1 MSRLETVTYYGI
13 MTDIDR
19 AEDELTPPPE
29 GTGAISAHMT
39 VDRQAS
45 HFKRARQA
53 RETEIVEDY
62 VELIADLIDEQG
74 EARSVDVAKRLG
86 VTGATVNKMIARLK
100 QMNLVNTEPYRSVF
114 LTDAGRKMAEASRAR
129 HHTVVAL
136 LRAVGVDEATAW
148 ADAEGMEHRCSL
160 ETLTAFSE
168 FVKKQ
173 KL

>member
-1 MSRLETVTYYGI
+1 MSRLETVTYCGI

-100 QMNLVNTEPYRSVF
+100 QMNFVNTEPYRSVF

-160 ETLTAFSE
+160 ETLTAFSA

>member
-1 MSRLETVTYYGI
+1 MSRPETVTYCGI

-100 QMNLVNTEPYRSVF
+100 QMNFVNTEPYRSVF

-148 ADAEGMEHRCSL
+148 ADAEGMEHRCSP
-160 ETLTAFSE
+160 ETLTAFAE

>member
-1 MSRLETVTYYGI
+1 LSRLETVTYCGF

-100 QMNLVNTEPYRSVF
+100 QMNFVNTEPYRSVF

>member
-1 MSRLETVTYYGI
+1 MSRLETVTYCGF
-13 MTDIDR
+13 MTEIDR

-62 VELIADLIDEQG
+62 VELIAYLIDEQG

-100 QMNLVNTEPYRSVF
+100 QMNFVNTEPYRSVF

>member
-1 MSRLETVTYYGI
+1 

-100 QMNLVNTEPYRSVF
+100 QMNFVNTEPYRSVF

>member
-1 MSRLETVTYYGI
+1 MSRLETVTYCGI

-100 QMNLVNTEPYRSVF
+100 QMNFVNTEPYRSVF

-168 FVKKQ
+168 FVKKR

>member
-1 MSRLETVTYYGI
+1 MSRLETVTYCGF

-136 LRAVGVDEATAW
+136 LRAVGLDEATAW

-160 ETLTAFSE
+160 ETLIAFSE

>member
-1 MSRLETVTYYGI
+1 LSRLETVTYCGI

-100 QMNLVNTEPYRSVF
+100 QMNFVNTEPYRSVF

-168 FVKKQ
+168 FVKKR

>member
-1 MSRLETVTYYGI
+1 LSRLETVTYCGI

-100 QMNLVNTEPYRSVF
+100 QMNFVNTEPYRSVF
-114 LTDAGRKMAEASRAR
+114 LTDSGRKMAEASRAR

-148 ADAEGMEHRCSL
+148 ADAEGMEHRCSP
-160 ETLTAFSE
+160 ETLTAFAE